1 MDNFV
6 ITGGNPLHGTIQV
19 GGAKNVALKI
29 LISSL
34 LTDDEIIIRNVP
46 RLRDVFSLIAVLE
59 SLGVSASFD
68 SHTVT
73 IKNGNVSSNP
83 CVPLDIGARLRTSS
97 MVLGP
102 LLARYG
108 KALVPNPGGCRLG
121 ARPIDRHIEGLR
133 NMGAAIDY
141 NSEDGFFH
149 ARANGLHGTVIRF
162 PKNTHTGTETILLA
176 AVLAQGKTVIENA
189 AEEVEVDD
197 LIRCLNEMGGNIHRE
212 SARTIVIEGVQKL
225 HGVDYTIMPDRNEE
239 ITFAIAAVM
248 TRGDIIVASSQR
260 DYLASFLD
268 YYTKAG
274 GKYEA
279 IDETHTRYYYGGPV
293 HATDVVTLPHPGFM
307 TDWQAPWAVFMTQAE
322 GISTIHETVFESRFS
337 YVSELQK
344 MGSSIDF
351 YDPEVKNPEAFYNFN
366 WEDRRSGF
374 HQGITITGP
383 VRLHNAILS
392 VDDIRAGA
400 SLVLAALVAEGE
412 SYLHGVELIDR
423 GYENLEGRLSAL
435 GADMKRVHEEV
446 LP

>member
-1 MDNFV
+1 MDSFV
-6 ITGGNPLHGTIQV
+6 ITGGNPLHGTIEV

-29 LISSL
+29 LIASL
-34 LTDDEIIIRNVP
+34 LTDDEVIIRNVP

-59 SLGVSASFD
+59 SLGVRAAFED
-68 SHTVT
+68 HTVT
-73 IKNGNVSSNP
+73 IQNGNVSKDP

-121 ARPIDRHIEGLR
+121 ARPIDRHIEGLKS
-133 NMGAAIDY
+133 MGAEIDY
-141 NSEDGFFH
+141 DSEDGFFH
-149 ARANGLHGTVIRF
+149 ATANGLHGTTVRF

-176 AVLAQGKTVIENA
+176 AVLAKGQTVIENA

-197 LIRCLNEMGGNIHRE
+197 LISCLNQMGGKIRRKD
-212 SARTIVIEGVQKL
+212 ARTIVIDGVEKL
-225 HGVDYTIMPDRNEE
+225 HGVEYTIMPDRNEE

-248 TRGDIIVASSQR
+248 TKGDIIVSSSQR
-260 DYLASFLD
+260 KYLAAFLD
-268 YYTKAG
+268 VFTKAG

-279 IDETHTRYYYGGPV
+279 IDETHTRYYYDGPF
-293 HATDVVTLPHPGFM
+293 HSTDIVTEPYPGFM
-307 TDWQAPWAVFMTQAE
+307 TDWQAPWAVFMTQADGE
-322 GISTIHETVFESRFS
+322 STIHETVFESRFS

-344 MGSSIDF
+344 MGAAIEF
-351 YDPEVKNPEAFYNFN
+351 YDPHVENPEAFYNFN
-366 WEDRRSGF
+366 WEDRRSDF
-374 HQGITITGP
+374 HQGIKIAGP
-383 VRLHNAILS
+383 VQLHNAVLS

-423 GYENLEGRLSAL
+423 GYENLEGRLSML
-435 GADMKRVHEEV
+435 GARMKRTHEDDS
-446 LP
+446 L